1 MRRTAATP
9 VRPSRHRLL
18 TGLAAALACA
28 GVLGVQSAAA
38 STAPAGDPDASVV
51 VGMVLEPGNLDILHT
66 AGAALEQVLLD
77 NIYETLLTS
86 DDGGNVGPGL
96 ATLDVS
102 DDGLSYTLT
111 LQDGVTFSDGK
122 PLTSADV
129 KWSLDQA
136 RYPGAPA
143 GDGSTPAASDA
154 TTPSAPGN
162 AAGNLAS
169 IATVEA
175 PDDSTVV
182 LTLAQPDNLLAF
194 QLSQRGGAVLE
205 EGATDLEN
213 SATGTGPFTLEE
225 WNQGSSI
232 TLARNDSYWGT
243 PAGAAEVTF
252 QYFTDPN
259 AAVSALQDGDADL
272 LTGVQAALMSQFEDN
287 PDWVVSSTP
296 SNGEYTL
303 GYNNKGDA
311 LSDIRVRQAISRAI
325 DKQGINELVNG
336 YGTIIG
342 GPLPPFDPAYEDL
355 SDINAFDPESSK
367 QLLADAGY
375 GDGLDLT
382 FVVPNIYPTNINDYI
397 VSSLG
402 DVGINVTVQSVEFPT
417 WINQVYIDH
426 DYDLTAVLH
435 VEPKDYFNY
444 ANPAYY
450 WQYDSPTVQDLLSQA
465 RTTTDPD
472 QAIDLTRQAARQ
484 IAEDAPVDWLYL
496 ANSVV
501 VASPD
506 LSGYPTFDV
515 NNRFD
520 ASGIVLSD

>member
-1 MRRTAATP
+1 
-9 VRPSRHRLL
+9 
-18 TGLAAALACA
+18 
-28 GVLGVQSAAA
+28 
-38 STAPAGDPDASVV
+38 
-51 VGMVLEPGNLDILHT
+51 
-66 AGAALEQVLLD
+66 
-77 NIYETLLTS
+77 
-86 DDGGNVGPGL
+86 
-96 ATLDVS
+96 
-102 DDGLSYTLT
+102 
-111 LQDGVTFSDGK
+111 
-122 PLTSADV
+122 
-129 KWSLDQA
+129 
-136 RYPGAPA
+136 
-143 GDGSTPAASDA
+143 
-154 TTPSAPGN
+154 
-162 AAGNLAS
+162 
-169 IATVEA
+169 
-175 PDDSTVV
+175 
-182 LTLAQPDNLLAF
+182 
-194 QLSQRGGAVLE
+194 
-205 EGATDLEN
+205 
-213 SATGTGPFTLEE
+213 
-225 WNQGSSI
+225 
-232 TLARNDSYWGT
+232 
-243 PAGAAEVTF
+243 
-252 QYFTDPN
+252 
-259 AAVSALQDGDADL
+259 
-272 LTGVQAALMSQFEDN
+272 MSQFEDN

-325 DKQGINELVNG
+325 DKQGIIELVNG

-367 QLLADAGY
+367 QLLAEAGY

>member
-102 DDGLSYTLT
+102 DDGLTYTLT

-169 IATVEA
+169 IATVDA

-243 PAGAAEVTF
+243 ARRCGRGDVPVLHRPQRRGQRAAGRRRRPAH
-252 QYFTDPN
+252 
-259 AAVSALQDGDADL
+259 
-272 LTGVQAALMSQFEDN
+272 
-287 PDWVVSSTP
+287 
-296 SNGEYTL
+296 
-303 GYNNKGDA
+303 
-311 LSDIRVRQAISRAI
+311 RRA
-325 DKQGINELVNG
+325 
-336 YGTIIG
+336 G
-342 GPLPPFDPAYEDL
+342 GPDVAVRGQPRLGG
-355 SDINAFDPESSK
+355 
-367 QLLADAGY
+367 QLH
-375 GDGLDLT
+375 
-382 FVVPNIYPTNINDYI
+382 P
-397 VSSLG
+397 
-402 DVGINVTVQSVEFPT
+402 VE
-417 WINQVYIDH
+417 
-426 DYDLTAVLH
+426 
-435 VEPKDYFNY
+435 
-444 ANPAYY
+444 
-450 WQYDSPTVQDLLSQA
+450 
-465 RTTTDPD
+465 R
-472 QAIDLTRQAARQ
+472 
-484 IAEDAPVDWLYL
+484 
-496 ANSVV
+496 
-501 VASPD
+501 
-506 LSGYPTFDV
+506 
-515 NNRFD
+515 
-520 ASGIVLSD
+520 